1 MTIAEAFL
9 GLYNHFMEYDIKDQA
24 VPLPEAVSNAI
35 AAGYLDFAISLI
47 DGYLEKDI
55 PSSMRRR
62 LLMEKDL
69 IRRRKSHYIY
79 TYEEA
84 EELLEKAFADYRR
97 GMLEE
102 YISNGLL
109 DWSYINGKLML
120 EKRLVD
126 NAAKRCSLLQDGID
140 PDLKKRDMCIKLME
154 EKGAARARIGVKETL
169 RIKDPSLYGK
179 KVLVNLPFIKP
190 VDNMISSI
198 SLENTSGNIIAIGD
212 EMEEMRTLR
221 FIDTIKDDTS
231 FFAEFSY
238 DIEAIKNGRP
248 EEEDIMENMEEY
260 LKEEAPHILFTPYM
274 IELAREITKDIHSP
288 WKKAEAIYDWITTH
302 ILYSFIRSYATIDNI
317 STYAAANLKGDCGVQ
332 ALLFITL
339 CRASGIPA
347 RWQSGWYV
355 TEDGVSCHDW
365 AEFNIS
371 GKWYPADCS
380 FGGGAYRRREEKRWK
395 HYFASLD
402 IFRMVANTSCS
413 KALEGKKA
421 PADDPVD
428 NQRGEVETCDG
439 ERIGRDAFET
449 TLETVS
455 FLIL

>member
-1 MTIAEAFL
+1 
-9 GLYNHFMEYDIKDQA
+9 MEYDIKDQA

-35 AAGYLDFAISLI
+35 AAGYLGFAENLI

-69 IRRRKSHYIY
+69 LKRRKSHYIY

-84 EELLEKAFADYRR
+84 EELLENAFADYRR
-97 GMLEE
+97 GMLKG
-102 YISNGLL
+102 YISKGLL
-109 DWSYINGKLML
+109 DWTYINGKPML
-120 EKRLVD
+120 EKRLID
-126 NAAKRCSLLQDGID
+126 NAAKRCSLLPDGNDQD
-140 PDLKKRDMCIKLME
+140 LLRRDMCIRLME
-154 EKGAARARIGVKETL
+154 EKGAARARIRVKETL
-169 RIKDPSLYGK
+169 RIKDQSLYGN

-190 VDNMISSI
+190 LDNMISSI
-198 SLENTSGNIIAIGD
+198 SLENTSGNIIAIGG

-221 FIDTIKDDTS
+221 FVDTVKDDTS

-238 DIEAIKNGRP
+238 EIEAVKNKRP
-248 EEEDIMENMEEY
+248 EKESIIGNLEEY
-260 LKEEAPHILFTPYM
+260 LKEEAPHILFTPY
-274 IELAREITKDIHSP
+274 IKEIAKEITKDITSH
-288 WKKAEAIYDWITTH
+288 WEKAEAIYNWITTH
-302 ILYSFIRSYATIDNI
+302 ILYSFMRSYAAIDNI

-355 TEDGVSCHDW
+355 TEDGASCHDW

-380 FGGGAYRRREEKRWK
+380 FGGGAYRRGEEKRWK

-402 IFRMVANTSCS
+402 IFRMVANTSCT

-428 NQRGEVETCDG
+428 NQRGEVETSDG
-439 ERIGRDAFET
+439 IKIERDAFET

-455 FLIL
+455 FCLL